1 MVTRPCVSIQVLFSN
16 SYYSAFMVA
25 KRLGMAFECKEVGTF
40 LAQILQDLSSYL
52 VRQVLLDSSANLMWT
67 L

>member
-1 MVTRPCVSIQVLFSN
+1 MVTRPFVSIQVFSN

-25 KRLGMAFECKEVGTF
+25 KRLGMASECKELGTF
-40 LAQILQDLSSYL
+40 LARILQDLSSYS
-52 VRQVLLDSSANLMWT
+52 VRPVLLDSWVNLTST